1 MGTIGKRQIAV
12 LDAPSNLGLRP
23 PAKGA
28 VPGVYKLPW
37 ALRRHRLIER
47 LGAIDAGAVV
57 PPRYLSQWTP
67 GIVRNQEAID
77 AYSHALAKR
86 LAELRQR
93 GVFPLV
99 LGGDC
104 SIILGNLLALRQE
117 GRFGLAY
124 IDGHSDFRH
133 PGNSDRVGA
142 AAGEDLALLTGRG
155 HALARLDPRGPLVR
169 DDDVV
174 AIGMRANDDYVAEM
188 RTAGIQVFDVDDLRK
203 DLDQAL
209 GKIVGLLERDQLNGF
224 WLHLD
229 VDVLDAEI
237 MPAVDSP
244 DPGGLTWPELDRI
257 LQELGRSPTIAGMEL
272 TIFDPDLDPSGSLAA
287 DLTDHLTKTI
297 TPFAPNQ

>member
-1 MGTIGKRQIAV
+1 MGKRRVAV

-23 PAKGA
+23 PARGA

-37 ALRRHRLIER
+37 ALRHHGLIER

-67 GIVRNQEAID
+67 GIVRNEQAIA
-77 AYSHALAKR
+77 AYAHALAKR

-93 GVFPLV
+93 SFFPLV

-142 AAGEDLALLTGRG
+142 AAGEDLALLAGRG

-188 RTAGIQVFDVDDLRK
+188 RSAGIQVFDVDDLRK

-209 GKIVGLLERDQLNGF
+209 GKIVGLLERDRLDGF

-244 DPGGLTWPELDRI
+244 DPGGLTWDELDGV
-257 LQELGRSPTIAGMEL
+257 LQALVGTSKITGMEV
-272 TIFDPDLDPSGSLAA
+272 TIFDPDLDPDGCLAA
-287 DLTDHLTKTI
+287 DITGHLTNA
-297 TPFAPNQ
+297 FSHQW

>member
-1 MGTIGKRQIAV
+1 MHTSKRRIAV

-47 LGAIDAGAVV
+47 LGAIDAGTVV
-57 PPRYLSQWTP
+57 PPRYLSQWIP
-67 GIVRNQEAID
+67 GTVRNEQAI
-77 AYSHALAKR
+77 AGYSLS
-86 LAELRQR
+86 LAERLTELRKDC
-93 GVFPLV
+93 VFPLV

-104 SIILGNLLALRQE
+104 SILLGNMLALRRE

-142 AAGEDLALLTGRG
+142 AAGEDLALVTGRG
-155 HALARLDPRGPLVR
+155 NRLAGLQGKKPLIR
-169 DDDVV
+169 DKDVV
-174 AIGMRANDDYVAEM
+174 AIGMRANDDYIPEM
-188 RTAGIQVFDVDDLRK
+188 RSAGIQVFDMDDLRTN
-203 DLDQAL
+203 LDEAFAAIL
-209 GKIVGLLERDQLNGF
+209 RLLERDQLDGF

-244 DPGGLTWPELDRI
+244 DPGGLTWDELDRLLRMLI
-257 LQELGRSPTIAGMEL
+257 RSPKIAGIEV
-272 TIFDPDLDPSGSLAA
+272 TIFDPDLDDDGSLAA
-287 DLTDHLTKTI
+287 SLVDHLTNALSH
-297 TPFAPNQ
+297 FRGL

>member
-1 MGTIGKRQIAV
+1 MKERRIAV

-37 ALRRHRLIER
+37 ALRRHGLIER

-57 PPRYLSQWTP
+57 PPRYLSSWKP
-67 GIVRNQEAID
+67 GTVRNEQAI
-77 AYSHALAKR
+77 ATYSHALAER
-86 LAELRQR
+86 LAELRK
-93 GVFPLV
+93 GDSFPLV

-104 SIILGNLLALRQE
+104 SIILGNLLALRRE

-142 AAGEDLALLTGRG
+142 AAGEDLALITGRG
-155 HALARLDPRGPLVR
+155 HRLAHLKGRKPLIR
-169 DDDVV
+169 EKDVV
-174 AIGMRANDDYVAEM
+174 VIGMRANDSYVPEM
-188 RTAGIQVFDVDDLRK
+188 RTAGIQVFDVGDLRK
-203 DLDQAL
+203 NPGKAL
-209 GKIVGLLERDQLNGF
+209 SEILRLLERDGLDGF

-244 DPGGLTWPELDRI
+244 DPDGLTWEELDRL
-257 LQELGRSPTIAGMEL
+257 LQALVRSPRIAGMEL
-272 TIFDPDLDPSGSLAA
+272 TIFDPDLDPEGSLAA
-287 DLTDHLTKTI
+287 TLVEHLTNALAH
-297 TPFAPNQ
+297 F

>member
-1 MGTIGKRQIAV
+1 MGTIDKRRIAV

-37 ALRRHRLIER
+37 ALRRHGLIER

-67 GIVRNQEAID
+67 GIVRNEQAIA
-77 AYSHALAKR
+77 AYSHALAER
-86 LAELRQR
+86 LAELRKD

-104 SIILGNLLALRQE
+104 SIILGNLLALRRE

-142 AAGEDLALLTGRG
+142 AAGEDLALVTGRG
-155 HALARLDPRGPLVR
+155 HLLARLKGRKPLIR
-169 DDDVV
+169 EKDVV
-174 AIGMRANDDYVAEM
+174 AIGMRANDSYVPEM
-188 RTAGIQVFDVDDLRK
+188 RTAGIKCLMWTICERIPGKPYLRSC
-203 DLDQAL
+203 
-209 GKIVGLLERDQLNGF
+209 GF
-224 WLHLD
+224 SN
-229 VDVLDAEI
+229 A
-237 MPAVDSP
+237 MDSMASGCTSTWMCSMRKSCRP
-244 DPGGLTWPELDRI
+244 LTHQTRM
-257 LQELGRSPTIAGMEL
+257 A
-272 TIFDPDLDPSGSLAA
+272 
-287 DLTDHLTKTI
+287 
-297 TPFAPNQ
+297 

>member
-1 MGTIGKRQIAV
+1 MPTIGKRRIAV

-28 VPGVYKLPW
+28 IPGVYKLPW

-67 GIVRNQEAID
+67 GTVRNEQAI
-77 AYSHALAKR
+77 ATYSHALAER
-86 LAELRQR
+86 LAELRKDD
-93 GVFPLV
+93 VFPLV

-104 SIILGNLLALRQE
+104 SVLLGNLLALRRE

-124 IDGHSDFRH
+124 LDGHSDFRH

-142 AAGEDLALLTGRG
+142 AAGEDLALVTGRG
-155 HALARLDPRGPLVR
+155 HALAQLDRRGALVR
-169 DDDVV
+169 DEDVV
-174 AIGMRANDDYVAEM
+174 AIGMRANDSYVPEM
-188 RTAGIQVFDVDDLRK
+188 RRAGIKVFNVDDLRP
-203 DLDQAL
+203 DPEASLAEML
-209 GKIVGLLERDQLNGF
+209 PLLERKKVDGF

-244 DPGGLTWPELDRI
+244 DPDGLTWAELDPI
-257 LQELGRSPTIAGMEL
+257 VQALVRSPRIAGMEL
-272 TIFDPDLDPSGSLAA
+272 TIFDPDLDPEGSFAA
-287 DLTDHLTKTI
+287 TLVEHLTNALAR
-297 TPFAPNQ
+297 FQR